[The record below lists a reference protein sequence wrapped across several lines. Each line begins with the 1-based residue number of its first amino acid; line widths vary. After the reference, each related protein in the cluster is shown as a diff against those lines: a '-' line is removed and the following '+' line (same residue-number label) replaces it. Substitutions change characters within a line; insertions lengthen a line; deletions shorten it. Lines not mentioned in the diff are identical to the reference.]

1 MVIMFSAVTTQ
12 TEKLHTLMLPLSLE
26 TDWYKTVAPYCWP
39 CQIMCSSYL
48 YIWILCSNHE
58 YFPTFSHLFCLQ
70 LFNIY
75 QNCHDTSPL
84 DLYKGL
90 KF

>member
-1 MVIMFSAVTTQ
+1 
-12 TEKLHTLMLPLSLE
+12 MLPLSLE
-26 TDWYKTVAPYCWP
+26 TNWYKTVSPYCWP
-39 CQIMCSSYL
+39 CQIMYSYSYYL

-58 YFPTFSHLFCLQ
+58 YFPTFSHQLRLQ

-84 DLYKGL
+84 DLYNGL